1 MSILP
6 VVTYNDPILREKAA
20 PVEAMDNRV
29 RTLIDDM
36 IETMYHSQGVGLAA
50 PQIGESLQIFVTNS
64 DPMTEDLDD
73 EQDVGEFVFINPE
86 ILSLGGDDIRVEEG
100 CLSLPTLRDDVTR
113 PDEVHIR
120 YLDRDMNPR
129 ELKASGWFSRVIQ
142 HEYDHLQGVLFID
155 HLSMFKRRLHRSLLR
170 KIDAGNVKMDYP
182 LKPRTETSAEGANAA
197 TQTVE
202 NSHTVAKSHTV
213 ENSHTGD
220 AG

>member
-20 PVEAMDNRV
+20 PVKTLDDRI

-86 ILSLGGDDIRVEEG
+86 ILSLGGDDIRIEEG
-100 CLSLPTLRDDVTR
+100 CLSLPTLRDEVTR

-120 YLDRDMNPR
+120 YLDRDMNPH

-170 KIDAGNVKMDYP
+170 KIDAGSVAMDYP
-182 LKPRTETSAEGANAA
+182 LKPRT
-197 TQTVE
+197 
-202 NSHTVAKSHTV
+202 
-213 ENSHTGD
+213 GD